1 MHSHLSG
8 RHAGRPLPEARFGG
22 QAAQATDSMICA
34 GPSRADLKA
43 CWGLAS
49 GRVDAR
55 TSRPVQ
61 QRGAATYA
69 RCGCH
74 EQASTYALGCTLRPH
89 RGQGRADSLHPGGL
103 ADWPRGAPCPL
114 RARSEEG
121 VGKGQR
127 RVTHDQAYWPVSCNL
142 TGRRLA
148 QDDLLKQTLTT
159 AAHERLSD
167 Q

>member
-8 RHAGRPLPEARFGG
+8 RHAGRPLREARFGG
-22 QAAQATDSMICA
+22 QAVQATDSMTCA

-43 CWGLAS
+43 CWGLAP

-55 TSRPVQ
+55 ARRPVQ
-61 QRGAATYA
+61 QRGTATYA

-74 EQASTYALGCTLRPH
+74 EQAPTYALGCTLRPH

-103 ADWPRGAPCPL
+103 ADWPSGAPYRFACPIGGGSGQGAKTV
-114 RARSEEG
+114 ARG
-121 VGKGQR
+121 
-127 RVTHDQAYWPVSCNL
+127 QAYWPVSCNL

-148 QDDLLKQTLTT
+148 QDDLLSKRSRQRLT
-159 AAHERLSD
+159 SD
-167 Q
+167 

>member
-22 QAAQATDSMICA
+22 QAVQATDCITCA

-55 TSRPVQ
+55 ASRPVQ
-61 QRGAATYA
+61 QRGIATYA

-74 EQASTYALGCTLRPH
+74 GQASTYALGCTLRPH

-103 ADWPRGAPCPL
+103 ADWPRPL

-121 VGKGQR
+121 VGEGQDGHPRTSVLASELQRDRSQACPR
-127 RVTHDQAYWPVSCNL
+127 RSP
-142 TGRRLA
+142 
-148 QDDLLKQTLTT
+148 KQTLTT

>member
-22 QAAQATDSMICA
+22 QAVQATDCITCA

-55 TSRPVQ
+55 ASRPVQ
-61 QRGAATYA
+61 QRGMATYA

-74 EQASTYALGCTLRPH
+74 GQASTYALGCTLRPH

-103 ADWPRGAPCPL
+103 ADCPRGEPCPL

-121 VGKGQR
+121 VGEGQDGRPRTSVLASELQRDRSQACPR
-127 RVTHDQAYWPVSCNL
+127 RSP
-142 TGRRLA
+142 
-148 QDDLLKQTLTT
+148 KQTLTT